1 MAIFQNDPDVWKR
14 LDWAI
19 LKNGW
24 TSLYWNIAVLENDL
38 TWLEREQYAIV
49 GFDCSTWTSGK
60 VMHQQL
66 RQKLGFPDY
75 YGENL
80 AALNDCL
87 SELEIRESG
96 LVVVFRHLDSI
107 DTNQIQLLLD
117 SFAHASRWHLLFGNR
132 LMVLAQVDNA
142 DFKAAPVGACS
153 IMWNMSEWLD
163 SDRH

>member
-24 TSLYWNIAVLENDL
+24 TSLYWNVTILENDL
-38 TWLEREQYAIV
+38 KWFEKELYTIAD
-49 GFDCSTWTSGK
+49 FDCRTWTTLK
-60 VMHQQL
+60 EMHRQL
-66 RQKLGFPDY
+66 KQALDFPDY
-75 YGENL
+75 YGENA

-87 SELEIRESG
+87 SELEIPGTG
-96 LVVVFRHLDSI
+96 LVVVFRHLD
-107 DTNQIQLLLD
+107 NMNPEQIQSLLD
-117 SFAHASRWHLLFGNR
+117 LFARASRWHLLFGKR

-142 DFKAAPVGACS
+142 DFEVAPVGACS
-153 IMWNMSEWLD
+153 VMWNMAEWLD